1 MMLAC
6 GKLFPKA
13 NITVLA
19 AAVADYK
26 PSQAANEKIKKS
38 TAAITLELVST
49 PDIAATLGKQKR
61 PDQVLIGFALETQD
75 GELHARQK
83 MEKKNMDMIVLNNP
97 REEGA
102 GFGHDTNKVTFLFP
116 DNKKEHFQLK
126 TKQAVAVDI
135 VEAAFKLKHAD
146 AIQ

>member
-1 MMLAC
+1 
-6 GKLFPKA
+6 
-13 NITVLA
+13 
-19 AAVADYK
+19 
-26 PSQAANEKIKKS
+26 
-38 TAAITLELVST
+38 
-49 PDIAATLGKQKR
+49 LGKQKR